1 MIAAIAN
8 ITPRRP
14 ELEPVKLFEFASIAH
29 GNDDGE
35 LMIPGRRSRRIPPS
49 GAPAG
54 TLADIRSTTGTR
66 SARSVHGVL
75 IGALILALG
84 IGASLFAASQ
94 WRSSL
99 RHASGHAFA
108 GAATDLSNT
117 LDSKLDEDLAQT
129 RTLRTIAALEPS
141 VSDTRFTQW
150 YDQLRR
156 GAPAPIGV
164 ASALI
169 EFVPAP
175 KLPAF
180 LAAAKSD
187 PSFRALLSGRPEIVP
202 PGRRSV
208 YCLTRA
214 SVGQTAATNLYPPL
228 LDYCAPEIPG
238 FGRSPFGALIATATD
253 TASTIVAPIPGVPLV
268 AVGEAVYR
276 PGMSLATVAARR
288 AAATGLIGTSFN
300 GSALI
305 RPLLQH
311 HRSLAMAL
319 YHRNSGGPLELIGT
333 AGRASHEYSQ
343 RTALGEGWF
352 VVVTGSPEP
361 PAPPNAQA
369 AAILGVG
376 ALVTL
381 LAFLLYE
388 VLKRSRRRAW
398 RLVAEKTVEL
408 EHTALHDPLTD
419 LPNRLLVLD
428 RAEQLLA
435 RARRLDV
442 PVIAL
447 FVDIDDL
454 KQIND
459 RHGHQ
464 IGDEVLRQVGARLKA
479 TLRDNDTVGRI
490 GGDEFVMLVDSIGL
504 DAAPALVAERILEV
518 LRQPIVLPAG
528 ARAPLLLTAS
538 IGIAAGR
545 PASAEALLKDADL
558 ALHEAKTAGK
568 DRYVTF
574 ESAMQTASQ
583 DRIHLEM
590 DLSLA
595 LDADQLFLV
604 YQPMLDLESERVV
617 GVEALLRWR
626 HPTADVIGPDVFIP
640 IAEENGLIV
649 RIGHWVLEQACAQAA
664 AWRNN
669 GYALNMSV
677 NVSARQLERT
687 EFVDEVRGV
696 LGRTGMNPYDLT
708 LEITETALMRE
719 PDTTARLL
727 SQLKALGIRI
737 AVDDFGTGY
746 SSLAYLRQFP
756 VDSLKIDRTFITGLA
771 ISSEAQALAHTL
783 IQLGQALG
791 LQTLAEGVEDD
802 DQVRELQREGCDLA
816 QGFLFSRP
824 LTADRLESFLRHSR
838 GLTRSPV
845 IAHAAV
851 RHTEPTA
858 H

>member
-1 MIAAIAN
+1 MI
-8 ITPRRP
+8 RR
-14 ELEPVKLFEFASIAH
+14 
-29 GNDDGE
+29 
-35 LMIPGRRSRRIPPS
+35 RRSRRIPTAS
-49 GAPAG
+49 APTG
-54 TLADIRSTTGTR
+54 TLGGLRSTTGAR
-66 SARSVHGVL
+66 SARSFQGLL

-84 IGASLFAASQ
+84 IGASLFAASE

-99 RHASGHAFA
+99 RRADRHAFVD
-108 GAATDLSNT
+108 AATDLSST

-141 VSDTRFTQW
+141 VSDTRFTRW

-169 EFVPAP
+169 EFVPAA
-175 KLPAF
+175 KLTAFLGAVKTDPAF
-180 LAAAKSD
+180 K
-187 PSFRALLSGRPEIVP
+187 ALLAGHSRIVP
-202 PGRRSV
+202 AEARSV

-214 SVGQTAATNLYPPL
+214 SVGETTATDLYPAL
-228 LDYCAPEIPG
+228 LDFCAPVIPG
-238 FGRSPFGALIATATD
+238 FGRSPFAALIATATD
-253 TASTIVAPIPGVPLV
+253 TGSTIVAPVPGVPLV
-268 AVGEAVYR
+268 AIGEAVYR
-276 PGMSLATVAARR
+276 PDMPLASVAERR
-288 AAATGLIGTSFN
+288 AAATGLIGTSFV
-300 GSALI
+300 GSALV
-305 RPLLQH
+305 RPLLAH
-311 HRSLAMAL
+311 HHSLAIAL
-319 YHRNSGGPLELIGT
+319 YHQNSRGKLELIGT
-333 AGRASHEYSQ
+333 AGHASHEYTQ
-343 RTALGEGWF
+343 RTSLGEGWVA
-352 VVVTGSPEP
+352 VVDGGQHPA
-361 PAPPNAQA
+361 APPNTQA
-369 AAILGVG
+369 AAVFGVG

-398 RLVAEKTVEL
+398 RLVAKKTVEL

-435 RARRLDV
+435 RARRRDV

-459 RHGHQ
+459 RHGHH

-504 DAAPALVAERILEV
+504 DAAPELVAERILEV
-518 LRQPIVLPAG
+518 LRQPVVLPAG
-528 ARAPLLLTAS
+528 ARAPILLTAS

-558 ALHEAKTAGK
+558 ALYEAKTAGK
-568 DRYVTF
+568 DTYVTF
-574 ESAMQTASQ
+574 VSAMQTASQ

-590 DLSLA
+590 DLAGA

-649 RIGHWVLEQACAQAA
+649 GIGHWVLEQACAQAA
-664 AWRNN
+664 AWRSS

-696 LGRTGMNPYDLT
+696 LGRTGMNPRDLT

-719 PDTTARLL
+719 PDRTASLL

-771 ISSEAQALAHTL
+771 VSSEAQALAHTL
-783 IQLGQALG
+783 IQLGKALG
-791 LQTLAEGVEDD
+791 LQTLAEGVEDH

-816 QGFLFSRP
+816 QGFLFARP
-824 LTADRLESFLRHSR
+824 LKADGFESFLRDSP

-845 IAHAAV
+845 IRHAAV
-851 RHTEPTA
+851 RHPMSTA